1 MNTANALLRT
11 VSKNFTRSFAVFLA
25 LLSVTSAQ
33 AQTAIGATWA
43 NTGSEW
49 TNGASW
55 LGGNAPTNDNGLVG
69 NIATFSN
76 AAAGFNTV
84 NLSSGR
90 GIYGLV
96 FVSGANAYTFT
107 GSALT
112 VGSGGGISNASASLQ
127 TFSNKVINNGGGP
140 VYGSYAGGSL
150 LFAGGIDI
158 TTPTSTASRTLTLG
172 GSGDITVSGSI
183 ASGASVTNTT
193 GGNVS
198 VTNTA
203 LTIFSGNNTY
213 LGTTTVSSGARLR
226 LGSVTALG
234 ATNSGTAISSGGALD
249 LNGQT
254 IGAEALTISGTGVSS
269 SGVIFNS
276 SASAATWSGNIT
288 PSAGS
293 AIKATNGSITLS
305 GGIDLNNN
313 AATSRTLTLE
323 GAGGIVVSGN
333 ISNSFAGSTG
343 GLTIGGTNGTIT
355 LSGSNSYTGR
365 TTVSNTYTLRVTAVD
380 ALSSKSSLEGSSSS
394 ARNPTLDLGAPGNYM
409 MNSYQG
415 GNVSLL
421 ATNGASSL
429 NFTNT
434 GTGNSVTGG
443 SRTITAT
450 NVAVTF
456 DGSLDI
462 SPTDSA
468 KTFTVAGNS
477 DFTFNGSIL
486 TTNTGFSSEFR
497 ASSTGR
503 TTLNAS
509 NNYDGLTTVSAGATL
524 RLANSYAMGA
534 ANGLTNTVAG
544 GGALELLGDITV
556 DGEIL
561 ALSGTDGSLATLR
574 NITNNN
580 TYNGAITF
588 DSGTNRIDSDA
599 GTLTLSSFANT
610 LSSSRSLFVGGAG
623 NTVFTGRVTGT
634 GSATLTKDGAGT
646 LTLANTNN
654 ELGATGGVLINSGT
668 LALGTNNALGATRAV
683 AVNGGTLDIGTF
695 NSTVGA
701 VSLTNGTIAGST
713 GEITGTSYAVE
724 KGTISAI
731 LGGSGAL
738 TKSGNGT
745 VTLSR
750 ASTYSGGTL
759 VSAGVLAGDTTSLQ
773 GAINNNATTTFSQ
786 TTNGTYAGTMSGSG
800 ALTKSGAGTLTLSGA
815 NTYLGST
822 VINSGS
828 LELGS
833 SGSLRFFAGASGS
846 NNAVSGAGTAV
857 LGGTF
862 DIDLSAAATNA
873 GSSWTLV
880 SVASRSYPGSFNVA
894 GFTNSGGIWSY
905 GTNGVTYQF
914 SQSTGTLSV
923 LSTNNVSAY
932 TTWLTNYP
940 TLANTNGTADPDG
953 DGFNNDLEFA
963 FDGNPTVGTAALL
976 TATRSGSDAV
986 FNFVAST
993 NTNAVSYAVQSTTNL
1008 STGPWDDDIGVTA
1021 SVTNSANQTNPAIL
1035 LAPDYIRREFSL
1047 PATNKSFYRV
1057 KATIAP

>member
-1 MNTANALLRT
+1 M
-11 VSKNFTRSFAVFLA
+11 K
-25 LLSVTSAQ
+25 SAQ
-33 AQTAIGATWA
+33 PFLRVLPKHLTCFSAICLAFLSAVSARAQTAIGATWA

-55 LGGNAPTNDNGLVG
+55 LGGIAPTNDNTLVG

-76 AAAGFNTV
+76 VAAGFNTV
-84 NLSSGR
+84 NLSGTR

-203 LTIFSGNNTY
+203 LTIFSGNNAY

-234 ATNSGTAISSGGALD
+234 ATNSGTAISSGGSLD

-254 IGAEALTISGTGVSS
+254 IGAEALTISGTGLSS

-276 SASAATWSGNIT
+276 SASAATWSGKIT

-293 AIKATNGSITLS
+293 TIKATSGSITLS

-313 AATSRTLTLE
+313 AASSRTLTLE

-394 ARNPTLDLGAPGNYM
+394 ARNPTLNLAAPGNYKM
-409 MNSYQG
+409 TSYQG

-434 GTGNSVTGG
+434 GTGNFIVGG
-443 SRTITAT
+443 SRTVTAT
-450 NVAVTF
+450 NAAVTF

-486 TTNTGFSSEFR
+486 TTNTAFSSEFR

-524 RLANSYAMGA
+524 RLANSFAMGA
-534 ANGLTNTVAG
+534 TNGLTNTVG
-544 GGALELLGDITV
+544 SDGALELLGDITV
-556 DGEIL
+556 NGEIL
-561 ALSGTDGSLATLR
+561 DLNGRGVSDGGALR
-574 NITNNN
+574 NISGNN
-580 TYNGAITF
+580 TYNGLIELN
-588 DSGTNRIDSDA
+588 STNRINSDA
-599 GTLTLSSFANT
+599 GTLTVSSFANN
-610 LSSSRSLFVGGAG
+610 LSSTRSLFVGGAG
-623 NTVFTGRVTGT
+623 NTEIAGALDGSSTGRLV
-634 GSATLTKDGAGT
+634 KDGTGT
-646 LTLANTNN
+646 LT
-654 ELGATGGVLINSGT
+654 I
-668 LALGTNNALGATRAV
+668 
-683 AVNGGTLDIGTF
+683 
-695 NSTVGA
+695 
-701 VSLTNGTIAGST
+701 
-713 GEITGTSYAVE
+713 
-724 KGTISAI
+724 
-731 LGGSGAL
+731 
-738 TKSGNGT
+738 
-745 VTLSR
+745 
-750 ASTYSGGTL
+750 
-759 VSAGVLAGDTTSLQ
+759 
-773 GAINNNATTTFSQ
+773 
-786 TTNGTYAGTMSGSG
+786 
-800 ALTKSGAGTLTLSGA
+800 SGA
-815 NTYLGST
+815 NTVNGGITVGAGSLIVSSTGSIIEADSSVIISNGAYLGYNGTTALRTAS
-822 VINSGS
+822 ISIEAGGAM
-828 LELGS
+828 ELGTS
-833 SGSLRFFAGASGS
+833 SSMRFVVTTNGA
-846 NNAVSGAGTAV
+846 NTVSGAGAAIFK
-857 LGGTF
+857 GTF
-862 DIDLSAAATNA
+862 NPEINAAATNS
-873 GSSWTLV
+873 GSSWPLV
-880 SVASRSYPGSFNVA
+880 SVSSSSYPGSFQVA
-894 GFTNSGGIWSY
+894 GFTNSGGTWTCGS
-905 GTNGVTYQF
+905 NGVTYQF
-914 SQSTGTLSV
+914 VQSTGILSV
-923 LSTNNVSAY
+923 AGSAPVSAY
-932 TTWLTNYP
+932 DSWLTNYP
-940 TLANTNGTADPDG
+940 SLTGTNASGTADPDG

-963 FDGNPTVGTAALL
+963 FDGNPTVGTASLL
-976 TATRSGSDAV
+976 TVTSSGSNAV
-986 FNFVAST
+986 FNFLAST
-993 NTNAVSYAVQSTTNL
+993 NPAAVFYTVQATTNL
-1008 STGPWDDDIGVTA
+1008 STSPWADDIGVTA
-1021 SVTNSANQTNPAIL
+1021 SVTNSANQTNPPIL
-1035 LAPDYIRREFSL
+1035 LAPEYVRREFSL